1 MPVLFRNSMQITGGR
16 RMRVNRT
23 FSIPVDLVHDL
34 RKKHNQSET
43 VTRALRKY
51 LDNQGES
58 SIESASTRQLM
69 AALLARNDIDE
80 TMKALLLQILTK

>member
-1 MPVLFRNSMQITGGR
+1 MRYKVGWIEL
-16 RMRVNRT
+16 RVNRT
-23 FSIPVDLVHDL
+23 FSIPFELVQEL
-34 RKKHNQSET
+34 KKKHNQSET

-51 LDNQGES
+51 LDPN
-58 SIESASTRQLM
+58 ESASIEAATTRQLM

>member
-1 MPVLFRNSMQITGGR
+1 
-16 RMRVNRT
+16 MRINRT
-23 FSIPVDLVHDL
+23 FSIPIELVQEL
-34 RKKHNQSET
+34 KKKHNQSET

-51 LDNQGES
+51 LDNQGDS
-58 SIESASTRQLM
+58 SIENASTRQLM

>member
-1 MPVLFRNSMQITGGR
+1 MQTPGGR
-16 RMRVNRT
+16 GMRINRT
-23 FSIPVDLVHDL
+23 FSIPVELAHDL
-34 RKKHNQSET
+34 KKKHNQSET

-58 SIESASTRQLM
+58 SIENASTRQLM
-69 AALLARNDIDE
+69 AALLARNDIDD